1 MKYKY
6 DIDSKNMCP
15 NCGAKIEDKV
25 RELDGVKDVRLAA
38 IPKKFKIEI
47 EDGANIDEIMDQVQ
61 KIADKIEPGTSFVG
75 K

>member
-6 DIDSKNMCP
+6 DIESKNMCP

-38 IPKKFKIEI
+38 IPRKFKIEL
-47 EDGANIDEIMDQVQ
+47 EDGADIDQVMAEVQ
-61 KIADKIEPGTSFVG
+61 KIADKLEPGTSFIA